1 MEDKNRKIIVKN
13 RSAATVI
20 IAIPNRHIRVTLQPG
35 QVINTLSFADVEDF
49 SYQPGGEKILKEY
62 LQLGEAEISQLSFGE
77 PQPEYNYSEEDIIN
91 LLKPSTPDNYDAF
104 LDCLDFAPTGVIDLV
119 KKFAVSL
126 PLTDTRKLEAIKEST
141 GFDAAAAIRHLEEE
155 KNEGAEEAKAPTR
168 RVVSEPKK
176 TTTPGRRVVVPSK

>member
-1 MEDKNRKIIVKN
+1 MEDKNRKISVKN

-20 IAIPNRHIRVTLQPG
+20 ITIPNRHIRVTLQPG
-35 QVINTLSFADVEDF
+35 QTVNSLTFADIEDF
-49 SYQPGGEKILKEY
+49 SYQPGGEKMLQEY
-62 LQLGEAEISQLSFGE
+62 LQLGELDIAQLSIGQ
-77 PQPEYNYSEEDIIN
+77 PQPEYNYSEEDILN
-91 LLKPSTPDNYDAF
+91 LLKPANPDNLDAF

-119 KKFAVSL
+119 KKYAVSL

-155 KNEGAEEAKAPTR
+155 KNEGAEEPKAPAR